1 MAYGSATT
9 VQELAWGA
17 AKANTP
23 AGVTAALVTA
33 TSVINS
39 KFNIK
44 TELTGDA
51 LPTIFGV
58 IANIL
63 AAGML
68 QEMKDPDV
76 KSQNTIR
83 GEAMMAEY
91 KDETSLEDSR
101 GEPYHMGYVQP

>member
-1 MAYGSATT
+1 MAYGVAST
-9 VQELAWGA
+9 VQELVWGA

-33 TSVINS
+33 TAIINS

-51 LPTIFGV
+51 LPAIFAEM
-58 IANIL
+58 ANLL

-68 QEMKDPDV
+68 QEMKEPET
-76 KSQNTIR
+76 KSQNTLR
-83 GEAMMAEY
+83 AEMLMTEY
-91 KDETSLEDSR
+91 KDETGDVTR
-101 GEPYHMGYVQP
+101 GESAHMAYIEP